1 MDRAAVAVD
10 TADTDCLAAAV
21 DFLPRL
27 GLWRIRVPFEM
38 DWLGHRPRKIPRK
51 TRRKVDSVV
60 VGCFAVVVD
69 VVVAVQHKDS
79 VVMVVVVVDEF
90 WTLAAVDMDSAS
102 QQAVVDFQV
111 VVAAPIVECGD
122 SGADGLRLEQPPPP
136 PPLPLS

>member
-38 DWLGHRPRKIPRK
+38 DWWGHRPRRIPRT

-60 VGCFAVVVD
+60 VGCFAVV

-90 WTLAAVDMDSAS
+90 
-102 QQAVVDFQV
+102 
-111 VVAAPIVECGD
+111 
-122 SGADGLRLEQPPPP
+122 
-136 PPLPLS
+136 